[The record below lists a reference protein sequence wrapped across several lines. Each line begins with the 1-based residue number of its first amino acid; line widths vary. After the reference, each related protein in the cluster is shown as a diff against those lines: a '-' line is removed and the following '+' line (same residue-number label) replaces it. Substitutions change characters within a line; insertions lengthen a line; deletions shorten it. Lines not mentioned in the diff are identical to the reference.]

1 MPVSAELKMLKFLQE
16 RVNKSTKDFDTKPE
30 EAKVTPAAQAQA
42 ELLSGKQGRVQG
54 LMRKLA
60 AKLNK
65 ENHVEEGK

>member
-16 RVNKSTKDFDTKPE
+16 RVNKATKAFEEKPDVAKHTAE
-30 EAKVTPAAQAQA
+30 GDAEAG
-42 ELLSGKQGRVQG
+42 LLSGKQGRVQQ

-65 ENHVEEGK
+65 ENHTEEGK